1 MDFLHSSKKW
11 IWPLAA
17 FLILAPFTPW
27 VDLSL
32 AHFFFKFSN
41 DHIARF
47 MKNPLLDFLFDWGPM
62 PANLLALASA
72 AALICS
78 YLVPRLKKWR
88 NPCLVLLLAYVIGAG
103 VITNGILKE
112 YWGRPR
118 PKQVEQFGGT
128 QAFRPFFLP
137 DFTNPLPSKSF
148 PCGHCSLGF
157 YFFALFLVGKRLR
170 KPWLWKIGLTLALLL
185 GIALSLSRM
194 AQGGHFFSD
203 TLFSALLMWYTALA
217 IDWLVY
223 SGEDFP

>member
-1 MDFLHSSKKW
+1 
-11 IWPLAA
+11 
-17 FLILAPFTPW
+17 
-27 VDLSL
+27 
-32 AHFFFKFSN
+32 
-41 DHIARF
+41 

-170 KPWLWKIGLTLALLL
+170 KPWLTSSATP
-185 GIALSLSRM
+185 SF
-194 AQGGHFFSD
+194 Q
-203 TLFSALLMWYTALA
+203 LFSCGIQPLLSTGWSTPVR
-217 IDWLVY
+217 IFREGPDKVPTQ
-223 SGEDFP
+223 DI